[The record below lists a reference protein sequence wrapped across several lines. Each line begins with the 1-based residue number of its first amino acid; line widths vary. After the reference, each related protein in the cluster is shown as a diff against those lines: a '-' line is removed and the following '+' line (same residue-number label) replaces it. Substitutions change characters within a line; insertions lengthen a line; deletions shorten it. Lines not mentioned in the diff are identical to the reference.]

1 METSPSLSPPR
12 GRLSCH
18 QRPPVSQSPP
28 AYPGWHTHAAVPFAS
43 WHVPP
48 FWHTLV
54 SHGNSSVVGKAKGRG
69 GVKPRTGP
77 AHRVLCYCR
86 QAGPGRAQSQ
96 HHKLGKD
103 GSDSPAR
110 PSSFAF
116 WVQDPSPERKTPRSP
131 SPAAQ
136 GLTGS
141 LTLAASPARGEPA
154 RPAEAVPL
162 LRSLCSRGNLAA
174 APSPLDISPRC
185 RPHAQRR
192 GVVSRCLP
200 PQRMLLPALAV
211 THPEASWAARLGTLP
226 VASSGSGPGHH
237 LQKPRTEQGPPPPSE
252 TPAQALN
259 ASVFQQGR
267 GGGRVP
273 RSRAG
278 TGAPGSGL
286 PAEEAL
292 AARAKF
298 PLLSASRDPRL
309 QRSAPS
315 TAPAGNLL
323 SPGHPVSLP
332 TNPSTSEPLC
342 PPWGAA
348 TRADPSP
355 APLRSNS
362 CLPLKVAG
370 EELAVISSSM
380 LSGKR
385 WQIFPS
391 LPR

>member
-18 QRPPVSQSPP
+18 QCPPVSQSPP

-103 GSDSPAR
+103 SSDSPAR

-226 VASSGSGPGHH
+226 VASSSSGPGHH
-237 LQKPRTEQGPPPPSE
+237 LQKPRMEQGPPPTLRDSCP
-252 TPAQALN
+252 
-259 ASVFQQGR
+259 
-267 GGGRVP
+267 
-273 RSRAG
+273 G
-278 TGAPGSGL
+278 TKCQRFP
-286 PAEEAL
+286 
-292 AARAKF
+292 ARARRRARS
-298 PLLSASRDPRL
+298 PQPCRDRRSWERAASGGSARRQSK
-309 QRSAPS
+309 
-315 TAPAGNLL
+315 
-323 SPGHPVSLP
+323 VSFAF
-332 TNPSTSEPLC
+332 SKS
-342 PPWGAA
+342 
-348 TRADPSP
+348 
-355 APLRSNS
+355 
-362 CLPLKVAG
+362 
-370 EELAVISSSM
+370 
-380 LSGKR
+380 
-385 WQIFPS
+385 
-391 LPR
+391 